1 MTDVCFY
8 FQVHQPYRLKKYTLF
23 DIGKRK
29 DYFDEKKNKE
39 IMRKVAR
46 KCYKPANRVIQH
58 LLETHDDFK
67 VAYSITGTAIEQFE
81 EYAPEVLDSF
91 RELVA
96 TGKVELLNET
106 YYHSLSSL
114 YDPDEFKKQ
123 VKQHGKAMKREF
135 GQKPKVFRNTEL
147 IYNNELGKAVY
158 KLGFKG
164 MLTEGWDAVLGWK
177 SPNHVYKAK
186 GSPIKLLMKN
196 YQLSDDIAFR
206 FGNKQ
211 WAGYPLTADKFAS
224 WVAPIQGDSVN
235 LFMDYE
241 TFGEHQW
248 KDTGIFNFLKQLPN
262 ALKANGVR
270 FHTPS
275 ELLKHKP
282 KDEIDVPNTISWA
295 DSERDTS
302 AWVGNKMQQSAAKQ
316 IFNMKHRVRK
326 SKDKELMQAWNKLT
340 TSDHLYYMCTK
351 WFSDGDVHKYF
362 NPYDSP
368 YDGFIN
374 VQNVLQDMKNR
385 INLKVSKR

>member
-8 FQVHQPYRLKKYTLF
+8 FQVHQPYRLRKYTLF
-23 DIGKRK
+23 DIGKKK

-46 KCYKPANRVIQH
+46 KCYKPANKVIQH
-58 LLETHDDFK
+58 LLETHNDFK
-67 VAYSITGTAIEQFE
+67 AAYSITGTAIEQFE

-114 YDPDEFKKQ
+114 YDPDEFKEQ

-147 IYNNELGKAVY
+147 IYNNELGRAVH

-164 MLTEGWDAVLGWK
+164 ILTEGWDAVLGWK

-196 YQLSDDIAFR
+196 YKLSDDIAFR

-211 WAGYPLTADKFAS
+211 WEGYPLTADKFAS
-224 WVAPIQGDSVN
+224 WVAPIQGDTVN

-248 KDTGIFNFLKQLPN
+248 KDTGIFNFLKQLPS
-262 ALKANGVR
+262 ALSSRGIK

-295 DSERDTS
+295 DMERDTS
-302 AWVGNKMQQSAAKQ
+302 AWVGNKMQQSAARQ
-316 IFNMKHRVRK
+316 IFNIKRKVMK
-326 SKDKELMQAWNKLT
+326 SKDRDLKQAWNRLT

-368 YDGFIN
+368 YDCFIN

-385 INLKVSKR
+385 IGLKISKR